1 MDEIALETFAVAHA
15 AGAFVIDVRE
25 VGEYVSGHVPG
36 ARLIP
41 LTRLSSAL
49 ADLPR
54 AEPVYVICASGNR
67 SKAAAGFLH
76 GAGINGISVADGT
89 GGWVRTGRPV
99 VLGVRER

>member
-1 MDEIALETFAVAHA
+1 MIEIDLESFAAEHA

-25 VGEYVSGHVPG
+25 VWEYTAGHVPG

-41 LTRLSSAL
+41 LTGLPSAL
-49 ADLPR
+49 AELPR
-54 AEPVYVICASGNR
+54 TEPVYVICESGNR

-76 GAGINGISVADGT
+76 NVGIQALSVAEGT

>member
-1 MDEIALETFAVAHA
+1 MNEIDLESFAAEQA

-25 VGEYVSGHVPG
+25 VWEYTAGHVPG

-41 LTRLSSAL
+41 LTRLPSAV
-49 ADLPR
+49 AELPR
-54 AEPVYVICASGNR
+54 TGRVYVICVSGNR

-76 GAGINGISVADGT
+76 AQGIQAFSVAEGT

-99 VLGVRER
+99 VLGTRER